1 MNEVREYKASIFRKS
16 FNITSLVLNIFH
28 FCLALFYFGMVFVL
42 ALLAGFIVLLFEG
55 GSMDEFLW
63 PLVWTSVYLIP
74 ALLIFVFSIV
84 STVKC
89 FKYGYKKKFEMA
101 TYIMSILFN
110 VVDIIIV
117 LFNIKFFG
125 EFGVVSFVF
134 SFISII
140 LFVVAIIACA
150 IDKRK

>member
-1 MNEVREYKASIFRKS
+1 MNDVRKYKASIFRKT
-16 FNITSLVLNIFH
+16 FNITSLVLNILH
-28 FCLALFYFGMVFVL
+28 FCLALFYFSMVFVL

-55 GSMDEFLW
+55 SMEEFLW
-63 PLVWTSVYLIP
+63 PLVWTTVYLLP
-74 ALLIFVFSIV
+74 ALVIFIYSIV

-89 FKYGYKKKFEMA
+89 FRYGYKKGFEMV

-110 VVDIIIV
+110 IIDIIIV
-117 LFNIKFFG
+117 LVNIKFFE
-125 EFGVVSFVF
+125 EFAVISFIF

-140 LFVVAIIACA
+140 LFIVAIIACA

>member
-1 MNEVREYKASIFRKS
+1 MNDVRKYKASIFRKT
-16 FNITSLVLNIFH
+16 FNITSLVLNVFH

-55 GSMDEFLW
+55 SMEEFLW
-63 PLVWTSVYLIP
+63 PLVWTTVYLLP
-74 ALLIFVFSIV
+74 ALVIFIFSIV

-89 FKYGYKKKFEMA
+89 FRYGYKKGFEIA

-110 VVDIIIV
+110 IIDIVIV
-117 LFNIKFFG
+117 LVNIKFF
-125 EFGVVSFVF
+125 EELAVISFIF

-140 LFVVAIIACA
+140 LFIVAIIACV

>member
-1 MNEVREYKASIFRKS
+1 MNDVRKYKASIFRKT
-16 FNITSLVLNIFH
+16 FNITSLVLNILH
-28 FCLALFYFGMVFVL
+28 FCLALFYFSMVFVL

-55 GSMDEFLW
+55 SMEEFLW
-63 PLVWTSVYLIP
+63 PLVWTTVYLLP
-74 ALLIFVFSIV
+74 ALVIFIFSIV

-89 FKYGYKKKFEMA
+89 FRYGYKKGFEMA

-110 VVDIIIV
+110 IIDIVIV
-117 LFNIKFFG
+117 LVNVEFFE
-125 EFGVVSFVF
+125 EFAVISFIF

-140 LFVVAIIACA
+140 LFIVAIIACA

>member
-1 MNEVREYKASIFRKS
+1 MNDVRKYKASIFRKT
-16 FNITSLVLNIFH
+16 FNITSLVLNILH
-28 FCLALFYFGMVFVL
+28 FCLALFYFSMVFVL

-55 GSMDEFLW
+55 SMEEFLW
-63 PLVWTSVYLIP
+63 PLVWTTVYLLP
-74 ALLIFVFSIV
+74 ALVIFIFSIV

-89 FKYGYKKKFEMA
+89 FRYGYKKGFEMA

-110 VVDIIIV
+110 IIDIVIV
-117 LFNIKFFG
+117 LVNIKFFE
-125 EFGVVSFVF
+125 EFAVISFIF

-140 LFVVAIIACA
+140 LFIVAIIACA

>member
-1 MNEVREYKASIFRKS
+1 MNDVRKYKASIFRKT
-16 FNITSLVLNIFH
+16 FNITSLVLNILH
-28 FCLALFYFGMVFVL
+28 FCLALFYFSMVFVL

-55 GSMDEFLW
+55 SMEEFLW
-63 PLVWTSVYLIP
+63 PLVWTTVYLLPTLVVFI
-74 ALLIFVFSIV
+74 FSIV

-89 FKYGYKKKFEMA
+89 FRYGYKKGFEMA

-110 VVDIIIV
+110 IIDIVIV
-117 LFNIKFFG
+117 LVNVEFFE
-125 EFGVVSFVF
+125 EFAVISFIF

-140 LFVVAIIACA
+140 LFIVAIIACA

>member
-1 MNEVREYKASIFRKS
+1 MNDVRKYKASIFRKT
-16 FNITSLVLNIFH
+16 FNITSLVLNVFH

-55 GSMDEFLW
+55 SMEEFLW
-63 PLVWTSVYLIP
+63 PLVWTTVYLLP
-74 ALLIFVFSIV
+74 ALVIFIFSIV

-89 FKYGYKKKFEMA
+89 FRYGYKKGFEMA

-110 VVDIIIV
+110 IIDIVIV
-117 LFNIKFFG
+117 LVNIKFF
-125 EFGVVSFVF
+125 EELAVISFIF

-140 LFVVAIIACA
+140 LFIVAIIACV

>member
-1 MNEVREYKASIFRKS
+1 MNDVRKYKASIFRKT

-28 FCLALFYFGMVFVL
+28 FCLALFYFSMVFVL

-55 GSMDEFLW
+55 SMEEFLW
-63 PLVWTSVYLIP
+63 PLVWTTVYLLP
-74 ALLIFVFSIV
+74 ALVIFIFSIV

-89 FKYGYKKKFEMA
+89 FRYGYKKGFEMA

-110 VVDIIIV
+110 IIDIVIV
-117 LFNIKFFG
+117 LVNVKFFE
-125 EFGVVSFVF
+125 EFAVISFIF

-140 LFVVAIIACA
+140 LFIVAIIACA

>member
-1 MNEVREYKASIFRKS
+1 MNDVRKYKASIFRKT
-16 FNITSLVLNIFH
+16 FNITSLVLNVFH

-55 GSMDEFLW
+55 SMEEFLW
-63 PLVWTSVYLIP
+63 PLVWTTVYLLP
-74 ALLIFVFSIV
+74 ALVIFIFSIV

-89 FKYGYKKKFEMA
+89 FRYGYKKGFEMA

-110 VVDIIIV
+110 IIDIVIV
-117 LFNIKFFG
+117 LVNVKFFE
-125 EFGVVSFVF
+125 EFAVISFIF

-140 LFVVAIIACA
+140 LFIVAIIACV

>member
-28 FCLALFYFGMVFVL
+28 FCLALFYFSMVFVL
-42 ALLAGFIVLLFEG
+42 ALLAGFIVLLFE

-125 EFGVVSFVF
+125 ELGVVSFVF

-140 LFVVAIIACA
+140 LFVIAIIACA
-150 IDKRK
+150 IDKIK

>member
-1 MNEVREYKASIFRKS
+1 MNGVRKYKASIFRKT
-16 FNITSLVLNIFH
+16 FNITSLVLNVFH

-55 GSMDEFLW
+55 SMEEFLW
-63 PLVWTSVYLIP
+63 PLVWTTVYLLP
-74 ALLIFVFSIV
+74 ALVIFIFSIV

-89 FKYGYKKKFEMA
+89 FRYGYKKGFEMA

-110 VVDIIIV
+110 IIDIVIV
-117 LFNIKFFG
+117 LVNVKFFE
-125 EFGVVSFVF
+125 EFAVISFIF

-140 LFVVAIIACA
+140 LFIVAIIACA

>member
-1 MNEVREYKASIFRKS
+1 MNDVRKYKASIFRKT
-16 FNITSLVLNIFH
+16 FNITSLVLNVFH
-28 FCLALFYFGMVFVL
+28 FGLALFYFGMVFVL

-55 GSMDEFLW
+55 SMEEFLW
-63 PLVWTSVYLIP
+63 PLVWTTVYLLP
-74 ALLIFVFSIV
+74 ALVIFIFSII

-89 FKYGYKKKFEMA
+89 FRYGYKKSFEMA

-110 VVDIIIV
+110 IIDIVIV
-117 LFNIKFFG
+117 LVNVKFFE
-125 EFGVVSFVF
+125 EFAVISFIF

-140 LFVVAIIACA
+140 LFIVAIIACA

>member
-1 MNEVREYKASIFRKS
+1 MRTWYAS
-16 FNITSLVLNIFH
+16 
-28 FCLALFYFGMVFVL
+28 
-42 ALLAGFIVLLFEG
+42 
-55 GSMDEFLW
+55 
-63 PLVWTSVYLIP
+63 
-74 ALLIFVFSIV
+74 
-84 STVKC
+84 
-89 FKYGYKKKFEMA
+89 FKYGYKKKIEMA

-117 LFNIKFFG
+117 LFNIEFFG
-125 EFGVVSFVF
+125 ELGVVSFVF

>member
-1 MNEVREYKASIFRKS
+1 MNDVRKYKASIFRKT
-16 FNITSLVLNIFH
+16 FNITSLVLNILH
-28 FCLALFYFGMVFVL
+28 FCLALFYFSMVFVL

-55 GSMDEFLW
+55 SMEEFLW
-63 PLVWTSVYLIP
+63 PLVWTTVYLLPTLVVFI
-74 ALLIFVFSIV
+74 FSIV

-89 FKYGYKKKFEMA
+89 FRYGYKKGFEMA

-110 VVDIIIV
+110 IIDIVIV
-117 LFNIKFFG
+117 LVNVEFFE
-125 EFGVVSFVF
+125 EFAVISFIF

-140 LFVVAIIACA
+140 LFIVAIIACT

>member
-1 MNEVREYKASIFRKS
+1 MNDVRKYKASIFRKT
-16 FNITSLVLNIFH
+16 FNITSLVLNILH
-28 FCLALFYFGMVFVL
+28 FCLALFYFSMVFVL

-55 GSMDEFLW
+55 SMEEFLW
-63 PLVWTSVYLIP
+63 PLVWTTVYLLP
-74 ALLIFVFSIV
+74 ALIIFIFSIV

-89 FKYGYKKKFEMA
+89 FRYGYKKGFEMA

-110 VVDIIIV
+110 IIDIVIV
-117 LFNIKFFG
+117 LVNVEFFE
-125 EFGVVSFVF
+125 EFAVISFIF

-140 LFVVAIIACA
+140 LFIVAIIACA

>member
-55 GSMDEFLW
+55 SMDEFLW

-89 FKYGYKKKFEMA
+89 FKYGYKKKFE
-101 TYIMSILFN
+101 
-110 VVDIIIV
+110 IV
-117 LFNIKFFG
+117 PCAQNHQTLEKPQKPIKNF
-125 EFGVVSFVF
+125 EDWYRYLETISKD
-134 SFISII
+134 ISIKKQMVYI
-140 LFVVAIIACA
+140 SQQIT
-150 IDKRK
+150 